1 MSGRIG
7 KKVGVISL
15 GCSKNRVNTEQMM
28 FLLRE
33 AGYLVSGDTDS
44 ADIALLNTCGFIE
57 SAKSEA
63 IENIFELAA
72 AKAKGKIG
80 KIIVAGCLPE
90 RHKEDIL
97 TELPEI
103 DAVVGTGSFDDIVD
117 VVSKLDTSKQV
128 LSEREILEQK
138 SPESGNQ
145 LSYFGNIDA
154 SISETDRI
162 ISTSPV
168 WAYLKI
174 AEGCDN
180 RCAYC
185 CIPDIRGRFRSRPM
199 ENIIDEAKKLV
210 AAGIKELII
219 VAQDVTRYGVDIYG
233 KRRLS
238 DLLTALNEIVGLKWI
253 RLHYLYPNEFDDEL
267 IDVIAKSDKILK
279 YLDIPIQHIDDKI
292 LREMDRRGTGSDIR
306 DLFKRLRERI
316 PGVVLRTS
324 FITGLPG
331 ENEAE
336 FARLKEFLQ
345 EAKIERAGVFAYSPE
360 EGTKAALMDRPDKN
374 TAEKRAEKLQVL
386 QSKIIEDWNKSRV
399 GSVLTVLV
407 EDIEAEGIGAGD
419 IEVESL
425 SVEGFEVE
433 GFEVE
438 GFEAEDIE
446 VDVQGQGK
454 KTTYHLARSF
464 AESPEI
470 DGYIYVKGPLKP
482 NVFIDIKITEK
493 ENGIL
498 IGEPVKLSKHSVCER
513 GSCY

>member
-1 MSGRIG
+1 MNIG
-7 KKVGVISL
+7 MISL
-15 GCSKNRVNTEQMM
+15 GCSKNRVNSEQMM
-28 FLLRE
+28 FLLHR
-33 AGYLVSGDTDS
+33 AGHSVSGETEG
-44 ADIALLNTCGFIE
+44 ADVVILNTCGFIE
-57 SAKSEA
+57 SAKTEA
-63 IENIFELAA
+63 IETILELIA
-72 AKAKGKIG
+72 AKKEHRIG
-80 KIIVAGCLPE
+80 KLIVAGCFPE
-90 RHKEDIL
+90 RHKEEIL
-97 TELPEI
+97 SELPEI
-103 DAVVGTGSFDDIVD
+103 DAIVGTGSFDDITKVIENLD
-117 VVSKLDTSKQV
+117 KSKLHK
-128 LSEREILEQK
+128 
-138 SPESGNQ
+138 
-145 LSYFGNIDA
+145 YFDSIDA
-154 SISETDRI
+154 PVSETDRI